1 MLPVGPDRIARQME
15 SAHLVGVQRISCRE
29 SKPGRQ
35 YNFWGTIAVTEVTDF
50 EASLL
55 VQSHAS
61 HEALP
66 YWPR

>member
-1 MLPVGPDRIARQME
+1 MLPVGLDPDCEADGIRPPGRSSEDFMPGI
-15 SAHLVGVQRISCRE
+15 
-29 SKPGRQ
+29 KPGRQ

-61 HEALP
+61 HEPLP